1 MTSPVRTID
10 ITKVQKT
17 ILLFIIFYSTW
28 AVSIGPIFVRNLRV
42 SCRALSPQVTEPIFT
57 SVATCLAISFE
68 GIAAT
73 VGCGGD
79 SSLMANAN
87 SELSPND
94 AREKNTLSHKIC
106 HFLRRETGLSHS
118 S

>member
-1 MTSPVRTID
+1 MWS
-10 ITKVQKT
+10 
-17 ILLFIIFYSTW
+17 W
-28 AVSIGPIFVRNLRV
+28 RNLRV

-87 SELSPND
+87 SELSPNE

-106 HFLRRETGLSHS
+106 HFLRRETGLLHS
-118 S
+118 SSVLCGQVCCASVRQLRR